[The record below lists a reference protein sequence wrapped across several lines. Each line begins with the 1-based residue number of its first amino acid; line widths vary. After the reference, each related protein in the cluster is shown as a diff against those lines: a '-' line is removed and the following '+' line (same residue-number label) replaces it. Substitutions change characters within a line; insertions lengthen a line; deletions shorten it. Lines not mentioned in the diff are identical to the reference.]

1 MVDGCRG
8 FPDGTRNLWG
18 TSSDPEFIPTWY
30 QWYLYYIPIRYTEYI
45 YIIYLSLLYTYI
57 YIYTYP
63 YYRSL
68 PKFSIPNEM
77 KPLEACGDAGQT
89 AAGAYLHQYF
99 GVAQLLRILAG
110 DRYAASCQLPPVVQ
124 FGPVPSQPWKT
135 QLDTPGGL
143 VIHKRYG
150 SVNLYVG
157 YDRIF
162 FFWII

>member
-1 MVDGCRG
+1 MDVGDFQMGPETYG
-8 FPDGTRNLWG
+8 EPLVIQ
-18 TSSDPEFIPTWY
+18 SSSQHDINDISIISLLDI
-30 QWYLYYIPIRYTEYI
+30 QNIYI

-124 FGPVPSQPWKT
+124 FGPVPSQP
-135 QLDTPGGL
+135 
-143 VIHKRYG
+143 
-150 SVNLYVG
+150 
-157 YDRIF
+157 
-162 FFWII
+162 